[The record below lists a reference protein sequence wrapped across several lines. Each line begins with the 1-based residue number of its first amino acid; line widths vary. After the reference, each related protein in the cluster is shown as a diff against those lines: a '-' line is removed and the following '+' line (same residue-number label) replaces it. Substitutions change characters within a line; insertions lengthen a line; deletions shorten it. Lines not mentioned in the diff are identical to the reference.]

1 MIKGNGCCVGLE
13 LCSLWMCTCVV
24 DEKDVESVIKSGWW
38 HSRRK
43 TGKERVW
50 GKKGESCLRE
60 KTIFLHLSDCAFH
73 THISPFSIH
82 HTTTLVVT
90 SSRHHTTLC
99 STIFHTSCHTITP
112 IKLIELARTHKLWYS
127 CERPSKT
134 KDGPMSWHWQ
144 VLMKH
149 AKTLTSTPSINQ
161 NTPSLHLSFNPH
173 STRLGK
179 MP

>member
-1 MIKGNGCCVGLE
+1 MEWVLCWFGVVFIMDVHMCCGWKGRWIGNKEWMVAQQEKNGKGKGLG
-13 LCSLWMCTCVV
+13 
-24 DEKDVESVIKSGWW
+24 EK
-38 HSRRK
+38 R
-43 TGKERVW
+43 GKVVW
-50 GKKGESCLRE
+50 GKR
-60 KTIFLHLSDCAFH
+60 LSFCICPTVPFTLTFH
-73 THISPFSIH
+73 PFSIH

-161 NTPSLHLSFNPH
+161 NTPSLHLSFHPH